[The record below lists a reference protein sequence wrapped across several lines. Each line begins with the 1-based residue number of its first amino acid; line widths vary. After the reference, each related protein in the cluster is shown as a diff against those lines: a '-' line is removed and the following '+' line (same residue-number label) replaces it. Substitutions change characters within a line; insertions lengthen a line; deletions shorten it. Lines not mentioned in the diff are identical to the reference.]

1 MSASEKNIFYFLYGK
16 RQTLPVYFTSSK
28 LFNKSALVP
37 RYYGTPLSREK
48 CVKLMMEVKRKT
60 HFKRYMSVVPGFMDT
75 LKIVKEIVSRS
86 DMWNGI
92 DGWVLEVLVNNA
104 LMSSTNCSIW
114 PSRLGGGPY
123 SGVAMQPQ
131 KMSLEQSVRRVFEYV
146 GSGALQI
153 YGLLD
158 PVELVDIER
167 QVLRK
172 LVGYDADDVVLF
184 DPER

>member
-1 MSASEKNIFYFLYGK
+1 
-16 RQTLPVYFTSSK
+16 
-28 LFNKSALVP
+28 
-37 RYYGTPLSREK
+37 
-48 CVKLMMEVKRKT
+48 
-60 HFKRYMSVVPGFMDT
+60 
-75 LKIVKEIVSRS
+75 
-86 DMWNGI
+86 
-92 DGWVLEVLVNNA
+92 
-104 LMSSTNCSIW
+104 
-114 PSRLGGGPY
+114 
-123 SGVAMQPQ
+123 MQPQ